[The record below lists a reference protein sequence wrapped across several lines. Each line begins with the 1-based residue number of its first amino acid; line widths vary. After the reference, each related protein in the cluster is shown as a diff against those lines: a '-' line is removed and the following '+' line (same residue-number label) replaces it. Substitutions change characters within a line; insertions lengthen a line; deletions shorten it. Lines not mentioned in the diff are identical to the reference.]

1 MKFFYLIL
9 LAFTLSGCE
18 YRNIEIT
25 GTAPGMDGS
34 TITVGDRGKTLFGE
48 NIQNGKFHVGQQLL
62 EQPGYYHL
70 NISTPGKIDYT
81 FEVYLEPGKYDIA
94 ISDKDPGQYPK
105 IKSPSA
111 IQNGLSNYYLLKDS
125 IHGYANTQYRMWLKK
140 LDDPMA
146 RTWPQKIYDNVL
158 NNVNRWRDS
167 VDNAGLTIFKA
178 LVKKQPDNPAI
189 PHILN
194 DLNITQ
200 NPLAFYKTFEKVSSD
215 VRNSTGGK
223 RIDKR
228 LKDLIGLSK
237 GGKAPKLVGQTPDG
251 KEIDITA
258 LNKKVII
265 IDFWKSSTTVT
276 RTGQEA
282 ILKDLLPKYKNDIG
296 VVSVCLDADR
306 DKWIEAIKKQKLTW
320 PQINDLKGDDSPNI
334 SNWNLSLLPIYYLLD
349 SKGHIIEP
357 DMDYK
362 QLAFTLEEYMAK
374 H

>member
-1 MKFFYLIL
+1 
-9 LAFTLSGCE
+9 
-18 YRNIEIT
+18 
-25 GTAPGMDGS
+25 MDGA
-34 TITVGDRGKTLFGE
+34 TITIGDRGKTLFGE

-62 EQPGYYHL
+62 EHPGYYHL
-70 NISTPGKIDYT
+70 TISTLGKMPHA

-111 IQNGLSNYYLLKDS
+111 MQNGLSNYYLLKDS
-125 IHGYANTQYRMWLKK
+125 IHGYANSQYHMWLKK
-140 LDDPMA
+140 LDDPKA
-146 RTWPQKIYDNVL
+146 ITWPQNVYDNVL
-158 NNVNRWRDS
+158 NNVNIWRDS
-167 VDNAGLTIFKA
+167 VDNAGLSIFKA

-194 DLNITQ
+194 RLNITQ

-215 VRNSTGGK
+215 VRNSTEGK
-223 RIDKR
+223 SIDKR
-228 LKDLIGLSK
+228 LKDLISLSK
-237 GGKAPKLVGQTPDG
+237 GAKAPKLVGQTPDG

-276 RTGQEA
+276 RAGQEA
-282 ILKDLLPKYKNDIG
+282 ILKELLPKYKDDIG

-320 PQINDLKGDDSPNI
+320 PQINDLKGEDSPNV

-349 SKGHIIEP
+349 GKGHIIEP

-362 QLAFTLEEYMAK
+362 QLVFTLEEYLAK